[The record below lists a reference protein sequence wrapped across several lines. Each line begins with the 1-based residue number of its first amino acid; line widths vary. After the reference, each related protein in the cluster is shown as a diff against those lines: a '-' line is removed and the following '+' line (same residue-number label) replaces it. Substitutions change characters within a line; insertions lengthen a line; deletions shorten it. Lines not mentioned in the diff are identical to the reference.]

1 MTVFRLWWVLE
12 RFVGQRWQQRQLLV
26 VGSEQFEQRVRLELQ
41 CQWQLEPPEQRQ
53 SQQRQL
59 SALCSALGALRG
71 RLAFRF
77 PVLRAS
83 RTSLSDRRC
92 REKRVTAFL
101 IFALVLALVLVLAF
115 VLVFA
120 STVISDKDNP
130 NQRRRRD
137 V

>member
-12 RFVGQRWQQRQLLV
+12 WLVGQRWQQRQLLV
-26 VGSEQFEQRVRLELQ
+26 VSGEQFEQRVRLELQ
-41 CQWQLEPPEQRQ
+41 CQWQFEPPEQRQ

-59 SALCSALGALRG
+59 DALCSALGALRG

-77 PVLRAS
+77 PVLCAS

-101 IFALVLALVLVLAF
+101 VFALALALASAF
-115 VLVFA
+115 ALVFA
-120 STVISDKDNP
+120 SMAISDKDSP
-130 NQRRRRD
+130 NQHCRKD